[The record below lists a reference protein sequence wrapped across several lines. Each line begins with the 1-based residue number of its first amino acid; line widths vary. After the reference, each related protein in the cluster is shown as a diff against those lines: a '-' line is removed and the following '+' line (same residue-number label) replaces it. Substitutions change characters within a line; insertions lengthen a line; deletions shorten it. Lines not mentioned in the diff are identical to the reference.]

1 MPSSSCA
8 SSARAWW
15 VVALCAA
22 LHTKGRR
29 LTHWTPC
36 HPSVSRG
43 CHSYA
48 APKQPLFP
56 LPSAI
61 HRHNCTLW
69 LRSGQDR
76 RACTRSH
83 QLYAEGGSVGDG
95 GQPRRKCGVCGVAP
109 DVHILHRRRERPQ
122 PSQAGDGLGSA
133 SEAGGGASGYPHY
146 PPFPPRTVVAYV
158 LVEP

>member
-1 MPSSSCA
+1 M
-8 SSARAWW
+8 
-15 VVALCAA
+15 VALCAA
-22 LHTKGRR
+22 LHTKGGR

-109 DVHILHRRRERPQ
+109 DVHILHRRRERSQ
-122 PSQAGDGLGSA
+122 PSQAVDGLGSA
-133 SEAGGGASGYPHY
+133 SEAGGGASGYTHY